1 MVKFN
6 LVTLMVMIHI
16 RQKDNL
22 DVVFESTCCAQ
33 FAQQVLFLALLMLL
47 NVFEKHTICRRLGV
61 FCVLLFYMKNLLDK
75 THWILIYSQRPK
87 KATISAYRT
96 IGSKNIYYLTT
107 SIVLSTLRRWSG
119 KCYNLLQ

>member
-75 THWILIYSQRPK
+75 THWKWTWR
-87 KATISAYRT
+87 
-96 IGSKNIYYLTT
+96 T
-107 SIVLSTLRRWSG
+107 SINGCSRPRVR
-119 KCYNLLQ
+119 C

>member
-75 THWILIYSQRPK
+75 THW
-87 KATISAYRT
+87 
-96 IGSKNIYYLTT
+96 N
-107 SIVLSTLRRWSG
+107 V
-119 KCYNLLQ
+119 